1 MQSSTFE
8 RQDSVNVAPFAAE
21 ADIIIVDRRALW
33 RHALT
38 AALAAVW
45 SDVTFR
51 TVDTCAVGAA
61 MEAGEASAAVLLG
74 GPGLAENA
82 ELLDD
87 LQTVTA
93 VLPATPILLLTD
105 RVDAADV
112 AHAIRAGAKGYLE
125 SNVALAVLIQS
136 LRLLMIGG
144 TAFPGIAPGNELGT
158 IGNARAMQLATTR
171 RREGAVS
178 AAELFTPKELEV
190 LSGLGEGKP
199 NKIIAYELDICE
211 TTVKVHMR
219 HIMRKLGATNR
230 THAALLASEMF
241 TPLS

>member
-1 MQSSTFE
+1 MQWSTFE
-8 RQDSVNVAPFAAE
+8 RTNTVDVAPNAAE
-21 ADIIIVDRRALW
+21 ADIVIVDRRALW

-38 AALAAVW
+38 ATLAAVW

-51 TVDTCAVGAA
+51 TVDTRAVGAA
-61 MEAGEASAAVLLG
+61 IEPGDASAAVVLG
-74 GPGLAENA
+74 GIGFAENA
-82 ELLDD
+82 ELRED
-87 LQTVTA
+87 LKTVTA
-93 VLPATPILLLTD
+93 TLPATPILLLTD

-112 AHAIRAGAKGYLE
+112 ADAIKVGAKGYLE

-144 TAFPGIAPGNELGT
+144 TAFPGILPCDKLGT
-158 IGNARAMQLATTR
+158 IGNTRAMQPATM
-171 RREGAVS
+171 RREEGTVS
-178 AAELFTPKELEV
+178 PVGLFTPKELEV

-241 TPLS
+241 TSVN